1 MTGTPPPINP
11 GVNDR
16 ATRELRKEL
25 RRRAGEFLTRF
36 NRHDVLMARAVRGVQ
51 IEAVQQF
58 RRMIAQPLLE
68 SIGKTLAGFDE
79 RGRGVNPDRFPQ
91 IRLMLEDI
99 DNIIRRGI
107 MELRQLMEQRLE
119 QVGQRE
125 ADFVTENAAKT
136 TDQAVAPVRAPD
148 PSQQLV
154 LGDNV
159 EQWFDT
165 MLAEPT
171 GNNVRRRIMQG
182 LEQGETVD
190 QIVRGIKGSRTQEGI
205 LDKAETG
212 VDTLVRTAATS
223 ESTAAREETFRELGV
238 THWRFVATLDSRTT
252 ILCASLDGDRFPV
265 GEGPMPPL
273 HPNCRSSAV
282 PDLGDDPF
290 GTRAAFDGQVDAGV
304 TFEEWI
310 KTRPLAE
317 QEEMFGKQK
326 AAAFRRG
333 DLNLKQ
339 MLGKDLQPLTIK
351 ELRAKDA
358 L

>member
-11 GVNDR
+11 SVRDR

-25 RRRAGEFLTRF
+25 RKRAGEFLTRF

-68 SIGKTLAGFDE
+68 SIGKTLAGFDA
-79 RGRGVNPDRFPQ
+79 RGREVTPERFPQ
-91 IRLMLEDI
+91 LQIMLEEI

-107 MELRQLMEQRLE
+107 LELRQLTEQRLE
-119 QVGQRE
+119 QVGQQE

-136 TDQAVAPVRAPD
+136 ADQPVAPVRAPD
-148 PSQQLV
+148 PSQQRV

-159 EQWFDT
+159 EQWFDK

-171 GNNVRRRIMQG
+171 GDNVRRRILQG
-182 LEQGETVD
+182 LEQGDTVD
-190 QIVRGIKGSRTQEGI
+190 QIVRGIKGSRTEEGI
-205 LDKAETG
+205 LDKSAKG
-212 VDTLVRTAATS
+212 VDTLVRTAATA
-223 ESTAAREETFRELGV
+223 ESTAAREQTFRDLGV

-273 HPNCRSSAV
+273 HPNCRSTAV
-282 PDLGDDPF
+282 PDLGDD
-290 GTRAAFDGQVDAGV
+290 GTRAAFDGQVPASM
-304 TFEEWI
+304 TFEEWMR
-310 KTRPLAE
+310 TRPLAE

-333 DLNLKQ
+333 DLSLKQ
-339 MLGKDLQPLTIK
+339 MLGKDLEPLTIK
-351 ELRAKDA
+351 ELRDKDA

>member
-11 GVNDR
+11 SVQDR

-25 RRRAGEFLTRF
+25 RKRAGEFLTRF

-68 SIGKTLAGFDE
+68 SIGKTLAGFDA
-79 RGRGVNPDRFPQ
+79 RGREVTPERFPQ
-91 IRLMLEDI
+91 LQIMLEEI

-107 MELRQLMEQRLE
+107 LELRQLTEQRLE
-119 QVGQRE
+119 QVGQQE

-136 TDQAVAPVRAPD
+136 ADQPVAPVRAPD
-148 PSQQLV
+148 PSQQRV

-159 EQWFDT
+159 EQWFDK

-171 GNNVRRRIMQG
+171 GDNVRRRILQG
-182 LEQGETVD
+182 LEQGDTVD
-190 QIVRGIKGSRTQEGI
+190 QIVRGIKGSRTEEGI
-205 LDKAETG
+205 LDKSAKG
-212 VDTLVRTAATS
+212 VDTLVRTAATA
-223 ESTAAREETFRELGV
+223 ESTAAREQTFRDLGV

-273 HPNCRSSAV
+273 HPNCRSTAV
-282 PDLGDDPF
+282 PDLGDD
-290 GTRAAFDGQVDAGV
+290 GTRAAFDGQVPASM
-304 TFEEWI
+304 TFEEWMR
-310 KTRPLAE
+310 TRPLAE

-333 DLNLKQ
+333 DLSLKQ
-339 MLGKDLQPLTIK
+339 MLGKDLEPLTIK
-351 ELRAKDA
+351 ELRDKDA